1 MLISILSLVGYAGST
16 DYFVLCAVDFPFE
29 LEIFCFLGFFLG
41 LGIKIP
47 LFPCSFP
54 YLTSVPTLVRLTL
67 GWFRLLRHMFRLFLF
82 PVGFLYSRYGTR
94 LISLWFLSPMKF
106 AVAGKEQLATKAR
119 KKKQEKRG
127 ILCV

>member
-47 LFPCSFP
+47 LFPF
-54 YLTSVPTLVRLTL
+54 
-67 GWFRLLRHMFRLFLF
+67 H
-82 PVGFLYSRYGTR
+82 
-94 LISLWFLSPMKF
+94 I
-106 AVAGKEQLATKAR
+106 
-119 KKKQEKRG
+119 
-127 ILCV
+127 